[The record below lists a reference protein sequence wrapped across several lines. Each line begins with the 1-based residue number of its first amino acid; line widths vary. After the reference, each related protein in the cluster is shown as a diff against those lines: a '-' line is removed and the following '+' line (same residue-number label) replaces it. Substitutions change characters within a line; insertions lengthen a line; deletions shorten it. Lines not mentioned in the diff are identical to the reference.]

1 MGNFGICQNKTTT
14 NTMHS
19 HYFSSQLL
27 HRCGIFSVFFH
38 STARRGSQSKNKPKK
53 LQSFVRLNDDNNN
66 NKRNT
71 NIKRIGRKMQSR
83 FVWQHEATYSHIAD
97 ITRHISLKLWLC
109 IYNTQFI
116 YKQVALCD
124 RRPVLCF
131 FFFSKNSRLS
141 MNDHAQNGWFRFN
154 KPIRMSGNEARS
166 Y

>member
-1 MGNFGICQNKTTT
+1 
-14 NTMHS
+14 
-19 HYFSSQLL
+19 
-27 HRCGIFSVFFH
+27 
-38 STARRGSQSKNKPKK
+38 
-53 LQSFVRLNDDNNN
+53 
-66 NKRNT
+66 
-71 NIKRIGRKMQSR
+71 MQSR

-116 YKQVALCD
+116 YKQVALSFFLYIFSPASWAVGAVWLD
-124 RRPVLCF
+124 RRPVLFF